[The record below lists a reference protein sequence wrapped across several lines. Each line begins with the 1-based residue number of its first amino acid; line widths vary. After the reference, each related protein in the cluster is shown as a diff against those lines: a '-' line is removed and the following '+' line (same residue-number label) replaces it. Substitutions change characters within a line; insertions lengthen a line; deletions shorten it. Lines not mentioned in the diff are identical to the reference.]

1 MNLAVLLLCAIGLM
15 AQQGPGNERPGN
27 FDIRFEPTATL
38 QAGVQIPF
46 RITVKDSLG
55 KPLIEAKVTL
65 QVETTEGTHAKVYQA
80 TATDPGVYIAK
91 PVFPNA
97 GTWNVY
103 VEVRHRNEQVE
114 EMTARTIQF
123 TVPE

>member
-1 MNLAVLLLCAIGLM
+1 MKLGVLLLCAIGIV

-65 QVETTEGTHAKVYQA
+65 QVETTDGTHTKVYPA
-80 TATDPGVYIAK
+80 TATDSGVYIAK

-103 VEVRHRNEQVE
+103 VEVRHRNEQTE
-114 EMTARTIQF
+114 EVTSRTIQF
-123 TVPE
+123 NVPD